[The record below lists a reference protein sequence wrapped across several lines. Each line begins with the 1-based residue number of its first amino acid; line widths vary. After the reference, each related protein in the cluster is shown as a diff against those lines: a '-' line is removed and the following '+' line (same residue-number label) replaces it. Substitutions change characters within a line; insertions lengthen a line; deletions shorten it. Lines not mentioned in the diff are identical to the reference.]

1 MVDRVSKHFGGVEAL
16 IDVSLTVERGE
27 IVGLIGPNGSGKTTL
42 LNVIGGLERADSGTI
57 MLDSTRLE
65 RLPAHAIARA
75 GVGRT
80 FQTPIARATRPAELA
95 HVVATQAVFLLLD
108 EPAAGMSDDE
118 RDRLVRLLGQLRGAE
133 RGVVIVDHDIELL
146 SKVCDRLV
154 CLDRGA
160 VIAAGRPAEVRAD
173 RQVRASFLG
182 LPMEAA

>member
-1 MVDRVSKHFGGVEAL
+1 
-16 IDVSLTVERGE
+16 
-27 IVGLIGPNGSGKTTL
+27 
-42 LNVIGGLERADSGTI
+42 
-57 MLDSTRLE
+57 
-65 RLPAHAIARA
+65 
-75 GVGRT
+75 
-80 FQTPIARATRPAELA
+80 
-95 HVVATQAVFLLLD
+95 VVATQAAFLLLD

-118 RDRLVRLLGQLRGAE
+118 RDRLIRLLGQLRGAE

-154 CLDRGA
+154 CLCRGA